1 VTAGPTWEPIDP
13 VRFIG
18 NRSTGRMGFAVA
30 AEAVARGANV
40 TLIVG
45 PGTVEPPSGPDLVRV
60 ETADEMRTAV
70 LGAAAGADAV
80 VMAAAVA
87 DFRPEHLEAT
97 KVKKEAGPPDVKLVP
112 TPDILSELGRERR
125 ARVVVGFA
133 AETGGD
139 LIAAGRAKLAA
150 KGADLVVVNEVGRP
164 GTGFG
169 SETDHATIVS
179 AVRAD
184 PPRQWTK
191 RELAAEIWDRVT
203 QLLDAAEDVAR

>member
-1 VTAGPTWEPIDP
+1 
-13 VRFIG
+13 
-18 NRSTGRMGFAVA
+18 
-30 AEAVARGANV
+30 
-40 TLIVG
+40 
-45 PGTVEPPSGPDLVRV
+45 
-60 ETADEMRTAV
+60 V

-97 KVKKEAGPPDVKLVP
+97 KVKKEAGPPDVRLVP
-112 TPDILSELGRERR
+112 TPDILSELGRERQ

-179 AVRAD
+179 AERAD